1 MQIKVRKDR
10 VYGNE
15 VFYPA
20 CDKAELF
27 ALIAGTKTLTPY
39 TIRLIKQMGHEIDLV
54 L

>member
-1 MQIKVRKDR
+1 MQIQIRKDR
-10 VYGNE
+10 NYGNE

-27 ALIAGTKTLTPY
+27 ALLAGTKTITPY
-39 TIRLIKQMGHEIDLV
+39 SIRLIKQLGYEVEEV

>member
-10 VYGNE
+10 NYGNE

-27 ALIAGTKTLTPY
+27 ALLAGTKTLTPY
-39 TIRLIKQMGHEIDLV
+39 TIRLVRTLGYEVEEV